1 MGAVLIIVKIFNKI
15 VDIMAA
21 LGALL
26 LVLTTLI
33 IAYTIFVR
41 LFGFVGLRWGWQ
53 FAEHAMFWF
62 PFLAAPWLLRNH
74 RHVSVDL
81 VLNSLPEKVKKYL
94 YVLHGIM
101 GIFLCVVL
109 AYFCTSVVH
118 NNYVRGIMEIQ
129 VVDLPKWILFLIMP
143 VAFTVLSLQ
152 FVQNLV
158 ISIKNLKKP

>member
-1 MGAVLIIVKIFNKI
+1 MIITKIFNKI

-21 LGALL
+21 LSAVI
-26 LVLTTLI
+26 LVFTTLI

-41 LFGFVGLRWGWQ
+41 LFGFIGIRCGWQ

-81 VLNSLPEKVKKYL
+81 VLNSLPGRVKKYL
-94 YVLHGIM
+94 YVVHGIL
-101 GIFLCVVL
+101 GIFLCAIL
-109 AYFCTSVVH
+109 TYYCTVVVH
-118 NNYVRGIMEIQ
+118 NNFVRGIMEIQ
-129 VVDLPKWILFLIMP
+129 VVDLPKWLLFIILPI
-143 VAFTVLSLQ
+143 AFAVLTLQ

-158 ISIKNLKKP
+158 ISIKNLKRT